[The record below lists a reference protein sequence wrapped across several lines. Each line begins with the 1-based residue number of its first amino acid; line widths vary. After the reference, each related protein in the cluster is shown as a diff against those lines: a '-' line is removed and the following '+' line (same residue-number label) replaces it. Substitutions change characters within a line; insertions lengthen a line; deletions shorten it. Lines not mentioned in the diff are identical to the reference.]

1 MKMFICENCGKQFE
15 EGYGKRNRFCTRS
28 CCSSYSAKRSW
39 SNPTEKR
46 MMQLQSMRNVKKSK
60 SFLEKEEKEGTCRFC
75 GRICKNQN
83 SLRNHERL
91 CRSNPEYEN
100 NIKVLFT
107 AKKIKSYKSKKG
119 TLCAQL
125 PVEVTC
131 RFCGKKWTS
140 TKSGYS
146 NHENH
151 CNKNPNK
158 KDGTFKG
165 KHHSEESKKKTSETQ
180 KRNLKEGKVFGYKLN
195 HSSKV
200 SYPEKYFMEV
210 FKSLPVKYNYQ
221 VGLYQLDFAIPE
233 KKVYVEIDGDQHYTD
248 KRIVAHDIERTQKL
262 KELGWECI
270 ERVRWSH
277 YKKLGPEEQKE
288 YCNKLI
294 DLLKADFNKL

>member
-1 MKMFICENCGKQFE
+1 MENIICLVCGKVVLE
-15 EGYGKRNRFCTRS
+15 EWRKDKDSIRKHPLRFCSVECTTKYNARHRKKGIVS
-28 CCSSYSAKRSW
+28 KKVCPCCKGSIGATAFNRHLAACESGRLKRYSGQPKD
-39 SNPTEKR
+39 EKGR
-46 MMQLQSMRNVKKSK
+46 TQAWYEAIARRKPGKKTKINFTCQYCNVYFENRN
-60 SFLEKEEKEGTCRFC
+60 KEYKG
-75 GRICKNQN
+75 I
-83 SLRNHERL
+83 HEL
-91 CRSNPEYEN
+91 HCRSNPNRKPFSQE
-100 NIKVLFT
+100 
-107 AKKIKSYKSKKG
+107 
-119 TLCAQL
+119 
-125 PVEVTC
+125 
-131 RFCGKKWTS
+131 GKPRT
-140 TKSGYS
+140 
-146 NHENH
+146 
-151 CNKNPNK
+151 
-158 KDGTFKG
+158 
-165 KHHSEESKKKTSETQ
+165 EEQKLKASITQ

-248 KRIVAHDIERTQKL
+248 KRIVVHDIERTQKL

-294 DLLKADFNKL
+294 DLLKAEINIIR